1 MLSSIAHPEPMF
13 ERFTGRARHV
23 IVMAQEAARTLDH
36 NYIGTE
42 HLLLGLIREDQSI
55 AGIVLGN
62 VGLTYEA
69 ARADVEA
76 ATKKPKG
83 KHAPKGHIPFTPRAK
98 KVLELALR
106 EALQLGHNYIGTE
119 HILLGVMREGE
130 GLGAE
135 IIRKHDLDFSM
146 LRTRILDAIPV
157 SESGEARGLRRWLR
171 ARSSS
176 SAPELRTTAAID
188 ASLEEAQRIA
198 GDAAVG
204 SHHLLLA
211 TLNDPS
217 SAAAKALTTLGVD
230 LDRARE
236 ALRNVEVAGTSDEL
250 PEEAGRRQLTLTV
263 SEHGMTLET
272 ADPVLMQGARA
283 ALHALNEDPDGRS
296 ETGENRG
303 VIKGDHPKATGFADV
318 WQALN
323 GALRQLADTREQR
336 PGAAGTSSGGDAR

>member
-1 MLSSIAHPEPMF
+1 MF

-23 IVMAQEAARTLDH
+23 IVIAQDAARVLDH

-42 HLLLGLIREDQSI
+42 HLLLGLIREDNSI
-55 AGIVLGN
+55 AGIVLAN
-62 VGLTYEA
+62 VGLTYEGV
-69 ARADVEA
+69 RADIEA

-135 IIRKHDLDFSM
+135 ILRKHDLDFSM
-146 LRTRILDAIPV
+146 LRTRILDAIPIT
-157 SESGEARGLRRWLR
+157 ESNEARGLRRWLR
-171 ARSSS
+171 PRSSS
-176 SAPELRTTAAID
+176 SGPEIRTTTAID
-188 ASLEEAQRIA
+188 ASLEEARRIA
-198 GDAAVG
+198 GNAAVG

-211 TLNDPS
+211 TLNDPA
-217 SAAAKALTTLGVD
+217 SAAAKALTTLGID

-250 PEEAGRRQLTLTV
+250 PEEAGRRQLTLNVT
-263 SEHGMTLET
+263 EHGLTLET
-272 ADPVLMQGARA
+272 ADPVLVQQARA
-283 ALHALNEDPDGRS
+283 ALRALSEGAERS
-296 ETGENRG
+296 GKSGKDLG
-303 VIKGDHPKATGFADV
+303 VIKGDHPRATGFADV

-323 GALRQLADTREQR
+323 IALRQLADTPEQQ
-336 PGAAGTSSGGDAR
+336 PGGAGEQPRQATG